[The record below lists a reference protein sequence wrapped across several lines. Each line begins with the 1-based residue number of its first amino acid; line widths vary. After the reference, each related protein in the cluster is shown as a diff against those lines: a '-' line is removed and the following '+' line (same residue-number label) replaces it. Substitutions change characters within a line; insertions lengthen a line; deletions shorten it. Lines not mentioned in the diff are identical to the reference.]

1 MIGFIVTAE
10 TATAV
15 LAGIEEA
22 QRGRGLDHYWTTGAF
37 EIFTGGNVGK
47 RFIPANDALLST
59 PLRDGLTPQDFPEFD
74 QLLAILGGLDARVE
88 IDSADLINPDQ
99 EEL

>member
-1 MIGFIVTAE
+1 MIGFIVTVE
-10 TATAV
+10 TATAI
-15 LAGIEEA
+15 LSGIEEA

-37 EIFTGGNVGK
+37 EIFAGEHVGK
-47 RFIPANDALLST
+47 RFIPASDDVIST
-59 PLRDGLTPQDFPEFD
+59 PLRKGLTPQDFPEFD

-99 EEL
+99 EEP